1 MNRFTRLTTFLL
13 LALFALPAAAQTP
26 PPPPCTITTGGV
38 WSGEGD
44 YSFQGNTLTI
54 GEGHYVSFNLI
65 YKCTGLPQGAQPIVS
80 IVNPTLGPTGKFTN
94 GAFGGYFST
103 RDGFGNGSAVPS
115 GCRGTAGANI
125 ADDGCRIEVG
135 ATSKDNNCRN
145 SGGTEQ
151 RIRVTT
157 RVSNTGPGPIN
168 LSGDQTFYIV
178 ATDDDTISQSTLD
191 YYLNL
196 GRTLHQKPSC

>member
-26 PPPPCTITTGGV
+26 RPCTITTGGV
-38 WSGEGD
+38 WSGEGN

-65 YKCTGLPQGAQPIVS
+65 YKCTDLPQGARPVVS
-80 IVNPTLGPTGKFTN
+80 IVNPTLGTTGNFDN
-94 GAFGGYFST
+94 GQFGGYFSE
-103 RDGFGNGSAVPS
+103 RDGFGDEDAVPN
-115 GCRGTAGANI
+115 GCRGTTGATI
-125 ADDGCRIEVG
+125 ADDGCRLEVN

-157 RVSNTGPGPIN
+157 QVTNAGPGTLN
-168 LSGDQTFYIV
+168 LSGEQTFYIV
-178 ATDDDTISQSTLD
+178 ATDDDTIPQSTLD
-191 YYLNL
+191 YYLGL
-196 GRTLHQKPSC
+196 GRMLNQKPSC